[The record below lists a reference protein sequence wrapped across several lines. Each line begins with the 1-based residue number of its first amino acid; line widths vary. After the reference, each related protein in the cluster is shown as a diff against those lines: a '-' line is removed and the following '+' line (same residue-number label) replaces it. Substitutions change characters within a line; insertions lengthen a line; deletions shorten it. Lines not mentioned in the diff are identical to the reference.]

1 MLNSLEKEGGQL
13 AKRFYDASTLRIRQ
27 CRPEA
32 AAVLQA
38 PRSNLLPQD
47 EEESEIFPTA
57 SQKEVDQCITRML
70 LRMGGEQVGDAVT
83 ESGEEEDAEQSAAEL
98 TAAAAATR
106 DGDGGEKS
114 CAWRTGTGGKTPA
127 YKGS

>member
-1 MLNSLEKEGGQL
+1 
-13 AKRFYDASTLRIRQ
+13 
-27 CRPEA
+27 
-32 AAVLQA
+32 
-38 PRSNLLPQD
+38 
-47 EEESEIFPTA
+47 
-57 SQKEVDQCITRML
+57 ML

>member
-38 PRSNLLPQD
+38 LLPQD

-83 ESGEEEDAEQSAAEL
+83 EEDAEQSAAEL

-106 DGDGGEKS
+106 DGDAGEKS